1 LPEPQLN
8 ITNSNY
14 LVNLTSLNY
23 LSPPNNLTTH
33 PFTPPTP
40 QTPIYNTPSLTL
52 PTNSDSTSSTNFDS
66 THTYPEASPPFNKR
80 RKSSTIPY
88 SPGELGKWAKE
99 HARALAQMG
108 WNNYF
113 HFVRHPHSLSPN
125 IQNLSHPAA
134 PYLTHLANIGATTAF
149 PENWS
154 TQQCDHAYE
163 RGPHPSAA
171 QRYKAF
177 LLADMFD
184 YVQMGYWTVLPYNAV
199 RHLPSLRLAPA
210 GVVPQRERHPRPIMD
225 YSFFRTNQEGHS
237 HAPKHAMQFG
247 KALSRILQ
255 RLVYCDPTHGPP
267 RLAKIDLADGYYRV
281 PISAQ
286 AALNLA
292 VVIPSDIPENP
303 SPLIAIPLSLPM
315 GWADSPPYFCAVTET
330 IADMANTP
338 AYAASHTATHHS
350 LHTTQ
355 VSPHPLPAEAAYHPT
370 ATVLEQLG
378 QRPLPYTDVYLD
390 DFMVL
395 TQTPNSLPA
404 MNCLLHAIDDVFHDP
419 KHSNRRNIVSTSKL
433 AKGEAT
439 FSTKKRLL
447 GWDIDTHMMTLT
459 LPQHRLET
467 LIDHISSFL
476 PKKRTS
482 RRQWQRLLG
491 TLRSTTPALYGAEH
505 LFSLLQHVLTDQL
518 RPRLRL
524 SSLIKESL
532 EDWLRL
538 AQTAVEH
545 PVPLHTLVPRKPTIL
560 SATDASGMGMGGFW
574 LSPTQRCLW
583 RAPFPTSVRQELITA
598 TNVSGTL
605 TNSDLEHA
613 ALLTGA
619 VHCAQNLPSL
629 YDNILIA
636 SDNTSAVAW
645 ATRGS
650 TTTTKAP
657 AYLLPLFAQ
666 QRHATPFTLTA
677 CFTPGDSNQLAD
689 ASSRLFHLSDSEFLT
704 HMNKSFP
711 TQPSWILVPPPPGL
725 LSAMNSALL
734 KQRLPKASLMEDKTQ
749 TRPHGISGPNSVW
762 PSTKTRISQPST
774 TQSHYYKSSPIDI
787 DQAHWLPVGIKYVLE
802 QWKAPFA
809 PLDRRSPNW
818 DNKTPDCYP
827 PVNWISDYHACSPH
841 TKKKT
846 HLQAE
851 SSRFLSQ
858 F

>member
-1 LPEPQLN
+1 LPEPSPN

-23 LSPPNNLTTH
+23 RSPLTPTTKHPLTH
-33 PFTPPTP
+33 THT
-40 QTPIYNTPSLTL
+40 QT
-52 PTNSDSTSSTNFDS
+52 PTNSPPSRIPSTPIDSI
-66 THTYPEASPPFNKR
+66 HTYPEASPPLNKR
-80 RKSSTIPY
+80 LKSSTIPY
-88 SPGELGKWAKE
+88 SPGELGKWATE

-108 WNNYF
+108 WFQYF
-113 HFVRHPHSLSPN
+113 HVVRHPHSLNPH
-125 IQNLSHPAA
+125 IHTISHPAA
-134 PYLTHLANIGATTAF
+134 PYLAQLAITGATTDF
-149 PENWS
+149 PNNWS
-154 TQQCDHAYE
+154 TQQRDHAYD

-171 QRYKAF
+171 QHYKEF

-210 GVVPQRERHPRPIMD
+210 GVVPQRERRPRPIMD
-225 YSFFRTNQEGHS
+225 YSFYRTNQDGHS

-255 RLVYCDPTHGPP
+255 QLVYCDPSHGPP

-292 VVIPSDIPENP
+292 VVIPSDIPGN
-303 SPLIAIPLSLPM
+303 SSHLIAIPLSLPM

-338 AYAASHTATHHS
+338 AYAASHTATHKT

-355 VSPHPLPAEAAYHPT
+355 VSPQPLPSETAYHPT
-370 ATVLEQLG
+370 ATVLGHRG
-378 QRPLPYTDVYLD
+378 QRPLQYTDVYLD

-395 TQTPNSLPA
+395 TQTPNSLRA

-419 KHSNRRNIVSTSKL
+419 KHSNRRPIVSTSKL
-433 AKGEAT
+433 AKGDAA
-439 FSTKKRLL
+439 FSTQKRIL
-447 GWDIDTHMMTLT
+447 GWDIDTHMMTLS
-459 LPQHRLET
+459 LPPHRLET

-482 RRQWQRLLG
+482 RRLWQRLLG
-491 TLRSTTPALYGAEH
+491 TLHSTTPALYGAEH

-524 SSLIKESL
+524 SAIIKESL
-532 EDWLRL
+532 EDWLQL
-538 AQTAVEH
+538 ATTAVAH

-560 SATDASGMGMGGFW
+560 AATDASGIGMGGFW

-583 RAPFPTSVRQELITA
+583 RAPFTATVRRELITA

-605 TNSDLEHA
+605 TNSDLELA

-619 VHCAQNLPSL
+619 VHCAQNLPAR
-629 YDNILIA
+629 YEHILLA
-636 SDNTSAVAW
+636 SDNTPAVAW
-645 ATRGS
+645 ANRGS

-666 QRHATPFTLTA
+666 QRSAKPFTLTA
-677 CFTPGDSNQLAD
+677 CFSPGDSNQLAD
-689 ASSRLFHLSDSEFLT
+689 ACSRLFYLSDCEFLK

-711 TQPSWILVPPPPGL
+711 IQPSWTLVPPPPGL

-734 KQRLPKASLMEDKTQ
+734 KQRLPKASLMDDKTQ
-749 TRPHGISGPNSVW
+749 MIPHGISGPNSVW
-762 PSTKTRISQPST
+762 PSTKTHISQPST
-774 TQSHYYKSSPIDI
+774 TQSHYYNYSPVDI
-787 DQAHWLPVGIKYVLE
+787 DQAPWLPVGIRSVLE

-809 PLDRRSPNW
+809 PLDRRSPHW
-818 DNKTPDCYP
+818 DNQTPDC
-827 PVNWISDYHACSPH
+827 
-841 TKKKT
+841 
-846 HLQAE
+846 
-851 SSRFLSQ
+851 
-858 F
+858 